1 MLAQSANVFDRDE
14 NPVSLSVIELEVLCG
29 RPIARL
35 HQLGARVS
43 TDPVGRVYNQFAEMK
58 WRGELCG
65 QPCKCTPLLPSSN
78 QQNHLFHS
86 HPQACKLLAGWYPRR
101 SRPALVVATELALS

>member
-1 MLAQSANVFDRDE
+1 MLAQSANVFDWDE
-14 NPVSLSVIELEVLCG
+14 NPVSLSVIELEVLGG
-29 RPIARL
+29 RPIACL

-43 TDPVGRVYNQFAEMK
+43 ADPVGRVYNQFAEMK

-78 QQNHLFHS
+78 QQNHD
-86 HPQACKLLAGWYPRR
+86 AAGHQER